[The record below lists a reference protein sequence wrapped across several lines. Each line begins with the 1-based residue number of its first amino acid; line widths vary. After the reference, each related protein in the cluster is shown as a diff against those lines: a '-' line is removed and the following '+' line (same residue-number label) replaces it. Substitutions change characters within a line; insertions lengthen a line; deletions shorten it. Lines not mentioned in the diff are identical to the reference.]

1 MKNNRS
7 STPLGTKDLL
17 MEDSL
22 FHREIESKLS
32 ALFMRRGFSEVMT
45 PGMEFLDVF
54 MGERPLIPLEMMYKM
69 TDTKGRLMV
78 MRPDSTLPIARLAA
92 TRLQN
97 APLPLRL
104 YYAQDV
110 YQMNH
115 GLTGHA
121 DQEFQA
127 GVEMIGAAG
136 KRADLEV
143 ITLAVDALSEIVG
156 DAFRIEIGHVGFFES
171 LIEELDADQKV
182 EEEIRDLIEGKN
194 YAALT
199 ELLDTLPPCAAVSA
213 LKRLPHLFGGQQ
225 VLSEAMSL
233 CHTQRG
239 QEALNYMS
247 ELYRSLCDMGL
258 EKHVI
263 FDFGM
268 LHSNEYYTGIIFRG
282 YVEGSGEIALSGGRY
297 DALLAQFG
305 TPRAAVGFAIKMDEL
320 MRVLKVNGHTPCTMP
335 CTLLIHAMDGFEAKA
350 LGVLA
355 EYTEN
360 GVVCEFSVCENTDEA
375 KLYAKAKNI
384 PQIVVVG
391 TRTDTVDI

>member
-1 MKNNRS
+1 MKDNRS
-7 STPLGTKDLL
+7 LTPLGTKDLL

-54 MGERPLIPLEMMYKM
+54 MGERPLIPPEMMYKM

-127 GVEMIGAAG
+127 GVELIGAAG

-143 ITLAVDALSEIVG
+143 ITLAAGALREIVG

-171 LIEELDADQKV
+171 LIEELNADRQI

-199 ELLDTLPPCAAVSA
+199 ELLDTLPACAAVSA
-213 LKRLPHLFGGQQ
+213 LKRLPHLFGGRQ

-239 QEALNYMS
+239 CEALEYMAD
-247 ELYRSLCDMGL
+247 LYQSLCDMGL

-320 MRVLKVNGHTPCTMP
+320 MRVLKANGHAPCKTPCAI
-335 CTLLIHAMDGFEAKA
+335 LVHALDGFEAKA

-355 EYTEN
+355 EYAEKD
-360 GVVCEFSVCENTDEA
+360 VVCEFSVRETVEESTN
-375 KLYAKAKNI
+375 YAKAKHI
-384 PQIVVVG
+384 PQIIVVG
-391 TRTDTVDI
+391 EQITAVEV